1 LKDYCKE
8 KNLKASGTKKQDLI
22 DAIQT
27 HLLITE

>member
-22 DAIQT
+22 DAIQN
-27 HLLITE
+27 HLAIID